1 MTTGAGAGAGAAID
15 LHEVELQITD
25 VPHAA
30 VRYLS
35 TRTHA
40 WTHAQQGAWEPF

>member
-40 WTHAQQGAWEPF
+40 QLGAWEPF